1 MNEMF
6 EKLTETNDVE
16 VKRSPLEVVLKIII
30 FLDFKLS
37 SVFLVNNLN
46 KKSKEHLIKNLQT
59 HQNYTNQL
67 NNHFESEVKIIKDET
82 EEKIKNL
89 KNPLSIQQA
98 QIEENERIE
107 NLKIELDKQIQ
118 LITKHYDK

>member
-1 MNEMF
+1 M
-6 EKLTETNDVE
+6 
-16 VKRSPLEVVLKIII
+16 
-30 FLDFKLS
+30 
-37 SVFLVNNLN
+37 
-46 KKSKEHLIKNLQT
+46 IKNLQT

-98 QIEENERIE
+98 QIEENERKPE
-107 NLKIELDKQIQ
+107 QKV
-118 LITKHYDK
+118 

>member
-16 VKRSPLEVVLKIII
+16 VKRSPLEVVLKSII

>member
-1 MNEMF
+1 
-6 EKLTETNDVE
+6 
-16 VKRSPLEVVLKIII
+16 
-30 FLDFKLS
+30 
-37 SVFLVNNLN
+37 
-46 KKSKEHLIKNLQT
+46 LIKNLQT

-98 QIEENERIE
+98 QIEENDRIE
-107 NLKIELDKQIQ
+107 NLKIELNKQIQ